1 MKSVNEIKEMK
12 SDWIG
17 ANDCELGILG
27 VFDTLIGITE
37 HLTAQQLAIPRAF
50 GPLINPDDERRG
62 MIEALRWVISM
73 CILTHGQKVLITD
86 AVTRL
91 EKGGEL

>member
-1 MKSVNEIKEMK
+1 MKSVKEIKEMK

-27 VFDTLIGITE
+27 VFDALIGITE

-62 MIEALRWVISM
+62 MIRALRWVRGDGKLWQRSRDIEAA
-73 CILTHGQKVLITD
+73 I
-86 AVTRL
+86 ARL
-91 EKGGEL
+91 ENGGDL